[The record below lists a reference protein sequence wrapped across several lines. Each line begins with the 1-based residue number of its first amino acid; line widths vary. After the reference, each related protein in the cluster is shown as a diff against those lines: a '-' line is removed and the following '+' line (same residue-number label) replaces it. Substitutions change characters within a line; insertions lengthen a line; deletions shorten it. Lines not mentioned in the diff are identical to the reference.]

1 MNIKILKKKGKNS
14 NPLGKKITSNLKQ
27 KAIHNDKIEINIQ
40 VGDIGF
46 FNGRNHLHF
55 RNKLEENINYRGI
68 LTHYSKTI
76 ENSDDWIKKTSK
88 TPPYENSNGGPLYHK
103 SFT

>member
-1 MNIKILKKKGKNS
+1 MKEFYDQNGYFSPLKIYNAKEAN
-14 NPLGKKITSNLKQ
+14 
-27 KAIHNDKIEINIQ
+27 
-40 VGDIGF
+40 F
-46 FNGRNHLHF
+46 F